1 MEIQKKYD
9 VVGIGSPLL
18 DFIIKVDDEVL
29 QEVDLIKGEMCL
41 IDKKRSVEILETLKE
56 YSVTTAP
63 GGSSANTLA
72 GVSALGGSA
81 VFIGKIGR
89 DHHGTIY
96 EQKTGDDQVLSRL
109 QTHETEATGHAITF
123 ITPDGERT
131 FATHLGAAIHF
142 RKADILD
149 LDIAQSKI
157 LHLEGYQLE
166 DPELKDAVVHAMK
179 TAKKHDTRVSIDLSD
194 PALVG
199 RNLEPIRDLVK
210 EYVDIVFVN
219 ELEAEAF
226 TGKRAEAALHD
237 ISKWCEVTVVKL
249 GEQGSLVKVDNQ
261 VFTIA
266 SHNVKV
272 KNTNGAGDMYAGAF
286 LYAITHNIDYEKAGQ
301 LASFASA
308 QVVSGELARLD
319 HDLKEKVKHYI
330 IDTINT

>member
-1 MEIQKKYD
+1 MENQKKYD

-18 DFIIKVDDEVL
+18 DFIINVDDEVL
-29 QEVDLIKGEMCL
+29 QEVDLAKGEMCL
-41 IDKKRSVEILETLKE
+41 IDKKRSSEIPETLKE

-72 GVSALGGSA
+72 AVSALGGKA
-81 VFIGKIGR
+81 VFIGKIGQ
-89 DHHGTIY
+89 DDHGTIY
-96 EQKTGDDQVLSRL
+96 EQKTGDDEVLSHV
-109 QTHETEATGHAITF
+109 QTHQSEATGHAITF

-149 LDIAQSKI
+149 EDIAQSKI

-166 DPELKDAVVHAMK
+166 DPELKEAVVHAME
-179 TAKKHDTRVSIDLSD
+179 TAKKHDTKVSIDLSD

-199 RNLEPIRDLVK
+199 RNLEPIRALVK

-219 ELEAEAF
+219 ELEAEEF
-226 TGKRAEAALHD
+226 TGKKNEEALHD
-237 ISKWCEVTVVKL
+237 IYELCDIAVVKL
-249 GEQGSLVKVDNQ
+249 GEQGSLVKADGQ

-266 SHNVKV
+266 SHSVEV
-272 KNTNGAGDMYAGAF
+272 KNTNGAGDAYAGAF
-286 LYAITHNIDYEKAGQ
+286 LYAITHDIGYKEAGVI
-301 LASFASA
+301 ASFASA
-308 QVVSGELARLD
+308 QVVSREAARLD
-319 HDLKEKVKHYI
+319 PDLKERVKHYI

>member
-18 DFIIKVDDEVL
+18 DFIINVGDSVL
-29 QEVDLIKGEMCL
+29 ERVDLVKGEMCL
-41 IDKKRSVEILETLKE
+41 INKKRSVEILEALIE
-56 YSVTTAP
+56 SSVTTAP

-81 VFIGKIGR
+81 VFIGKIGQ
-89 DHHGTIY
+89 DNHGTIY
-96 EQKTGDDQVLSRL
+96 EQKTGDDDVLSRM

-142 RKADILD
+142 RKADIID
-149 LDIAQSKI
+149 EDIAQSKI

-166 DPELKDAVVHAMK
+166 DPELKEAVVHAMK
-179 TAKKHDTRVSIDLSD
+179 IAKENFTKVSIDLSD

-219 ELEAEAF
+219 EQEAEAF
-226 TGKRAEAALHD
+226 TGKKDEDALHD
-237 ISKWCEVTVVKL
+237 IYELCDIAVVKL
-249 GEQGSLVKVDNQ
+249 GERGSLVKTDGQ
-261 VFTIA
+261 VYTIA
-266 SHNVKV
+266 GHNVEV

-286 LYAITHNIDYEKAGQ
+286 LYAITHDIGYEKAGKI
-301 LASFASA
+301 ASFASA
-308 QVVSGELARLD
+308 QVVSAELARLD
-319 HDLKEKVKHYI
+319 SDLKGKVKHYI
-330 IDTINT
+330 IDIINT